1 MIRRSHWNLG
11 YATEASR
18 EALAFAFD
26 VVGADHVISLIQ
38 ADNVRSIRVAEKLG
52 QRFER
57 VHQQDGRDS
66 LVYGIRRDAVSAN
79 R

>member
-1 MIRRSHWNLG
+1 MIRRSHWNRG

-38 ADNVRSIRVAEKLG
+38 ANNVRSIRVAEKIGL
-52 QRFER
+52 RLER
-57 VHQQDGRDS
+57 LDHHEGRES
-66 LVYGIRRDAVSAN
+66 LVYGIGRDATSSS